1 MDRSPAFL
9 AALASAAVPGLDPVS
24 VEALPSTPDQS
35 FDVAFVQ
42 DAEHRRW
49 VVRAPRTDVA
59 GAEMDRTVGLLAL
72 LGRRLPFAVPAPKGF
87 VALAE
92 GGRAAVYPYLP
103 GHQLDFAELPPGP
116 GLAAELGRAL
126 AALHNT
132 DPGVYEEA
140 GLPSYD
146 ADAYRTRRLA
156 DLDRAAES
164 GRVPTTLLARWEAAL
179 EDVSLWRFAPTA
191 THGDLTGDQVLA
203 VFTDDADASTGK
215 IRALTGWEDAKVADP
230 ADDFA
235 ALVAD
240 APPGA
245 VETVLEAYAHQR
257 VERPDANLL
266 VRARLVAELGLL
278 GTLMTALTRKDAGA
292 VEVLTTQLRR
302 LDDAVHTDEDDD
314 DYRRT
319 SLSPVVARQRTA
331 APPALVVD
339 EDEEDLPGLPDDEPV
354 EDLPAEPEVAEPA
367 AAEPDPDD
375 WEEEATHET
384 RPIALTPEPAAEPE
398 PEAEVEVSPDTH
410 DPVAAA
416 ESQALAAEI
425 EAAADEPTTTADAT
439 TSSARTG
446 RGQHTGDLGGVRQRR
461 PHRLARRG
469 VEERAAHPRGVD
481 PPQPRPRE
489 PVGAQLHRPRRGP
502 PPGGRR
508 PGLPVDDDP
517 ARGAVGAGLLE
528 HGVDPAAHG
537 DAVDDGLDARLDL
550 RGHPVGPLAREEGL
564 AQPAEVGV
572 GRVVVGRAGEGVDVD
587 EGGPAVVLLDP
598 RVERR
603 PPAGREGRRLRE
615 RPAQVEGELVGVVG
629 ERDERRGGQVRRE
642 LDVDVG
648 PRPASGPLV
657 EEHRDLGV
665 PGARPTGSGRPPRPR
680 RPPRRRRPGP
690 ARGAA
695 RAGRRGRASA
705 R

>member
-49 VVRAPRTDVA
+49 VVRAPRSDVA

-302 LDDAVHTDEDDD
+302 LDDAVHTDDDDD

-319 SLSPVVARQRTA
+319 SLSP
-331 APPALVVD
+331 
-339 EDEEDLPGLPDDEPV
+339 
-354 EDLPAEPEVAEPA
+354 
-367 AAEPDPDD
+367 
-375 WEEEATHET
+375 
-384 RPIALTPEPAAEPE
+384 
-398 PEAEVEVSPDTH
+398 
-410 DPVAAA
+410 
-416 ESQALAAEI
+416 
-425 EAAADEPTTTADAT
+425 
-439 TSSARTG
+439 SS
-446 RGQHTGDLGGVRQRR
+446 RGS
-461 PHRLARRG
+461 A
-469 VEERAAHPRGVD
+469 
-481 PPQPRPRE
+481 
-489 PVGAQLHRPRRGP
+489 
-502 PPGGRR
+502 
-508 PGLPVDDDP
+508 
-517 ARGAVGAGLLE
+517 
-528 HGVDPAAHG
+528 
-537 DAVDDGLDARLDL
+537 
-550 RGHPVGPLAREEGL
+550 
-564 AQPAEVGV
+564 
-572 GRVVVGRAGEGVDVD
+572 
-587 EGGPAVVLLDP
+587 
-598 RVERR
+598 
-603 PPAGREGRRLRE
+603 
-615 RPAQVEGELVGVVG
+615 
-629 ERDERRGGQVRRE
+629 
-642 LDVDVG
+642 
-648 PRPASGPLV
+648 
-657 EEHRDLGV
+657 
-665 PGARPTGSGRPPRPR
+665 
-680 RPPRRRRPGP
+680 PPRRRPSSSTRTRRTSP
-690 ARGAA
+690 ACRTTSPS
-695 RAGRRGRASA
+695 RTSLPSPK
-705 R
+705 